1 MLNCSFCT
9 DVADAVRILI
19 VSMCWTRKCVSQ
31 QAIKTPVCISMEKKK
46 SLLPKISLCGVCRC
60 KILCFSPVSFLR

>member
-19 VSMCWTRKCVSQ
+19 VSICWTRKCISQ
-31 QAIKTPVCISMEKKK
+31 QAIKTPVCISMEKKISIAKDK
-46 SLLPKISLCGVCRC
+46 SVWCL
-60 KILCFSPVSFLR
+60 

>member
-19 VSMCWTRKCVSQ
+19 VSICWTRKCVSQ
-31 QAIKTPVCISMEKKK
+31 QAIKTPVCISMEKKPISFAKDK
-46 SLLPKISLCGVCRC
+46 SVWCL
-60 KILCFSPVSFLR
+60 